1 MKNSF
6 YKEVAEMAKEAIEEL
21 NAYERTR
28 GDKSDLVFD
37 YIRRVGVAC
46 LEGKSVKQSILDD
59 LPLREHINFNKAV
72 FAMATLC
79 SLSGS
84 HDNVGIR
91 SCIQYL
97 IQQATNLAIRS
108 KRTGVTKIFYSWQA
122 TLPGKGNRN
131 LIRASLTKAIE
142 EFNEDYLVEDRNE
155 ATLDS
160 DTANTPG
167 SPDIIRTIL
176 AKIDAATIFVADITL
191 VNETQPNANVMFEL
205 GYAISALG
213 ESNIILLF
221 NEHYGKTKDLPFDLG
236 LKRAMLYRCDPEAD
250 DKATVKRELAC
261 KLKGAIDA
269 ILAEPAE

>member
-6 YKEVAEMAKEAIEEL
+6 YRELAEMAQEAIEEL
-21 NAYERTR
+21 DKYEQS
-28 GDKSDLVFD
+28 GSQNVVFD
-37 YIRRVGVAC
+37 YIRRVGVPC
-46 LEGKSVKQSILDD
+46 LDGKSVRQSILEDF
-59 LPLREHINFNKAV
+59 PLREHIAFTRAA
-72 FAMATLC
+72 FSMAGLT
-79 SLSGS
+79 SLTGGSGKNS
-84 HDNVGIR
+84 EIR
-91 SCIQYL
+91 SHIEY
-97 IQQATNLAIRS
+97 IKHWATELSKRS
-108 KRTGVTKIFYSWQA
+108 KRTSTPKVFYSWQA
-122 TLPGKGNRN
+122 TLPSSANRG
-131 LIRASLTKAIE
+131 LIRTSLTKAIE
-142 EFNEDYLVEDRNE
+142 QLNEEFTVEDRDE

-205 GYAISALG
+205 GYAIKALG

-236 LKRAMLYRCDPEAD
+236 LKRAMLYRCDPSSE
-250 DKATVKRELAC
+250 DKSAVKRELAS
-261 KLKGAIDA
+261 KLKGAIDT